1 MFGSASTFPVWE
13 RSHHARKVDAELNNS
28 CRIITGTLK
37 PTPVPALYRLSGIA
51 PPHIRRETT
60 SKVHKH
66 RQETDS
72 RHPLYNHTP
81 PRRRLKARKSFS
93 TVESIDPDHVPIYR
107 PFAWKE
113 WDNYQNEAV
122 QQPCEK
128 ISLGSNLTRNEW
140 VALNRGRTK
149 TGRTAESMQRWR
161 LQEDSGCPCGRSIQ
175 TMEHIL
181 RECELGPSCTDSDL
195 FACTPAAIEWIQ
207 YWRDK
212 I

>member
-1 MFGSASTFPVWE
+1 MHPLTSAE
-13 RSHHARKVDAELNNS
+13 RQHLKCINTDKKQTQDTPYT
-28 CRIITGTLK
+28 ITCHPEDGLK
-37 PTPVPALYRLSGIA
+37 P
-51 PPHIRRETT
+51 E
-60 SKVHKH
+60 
-66 RQETDS
+66 
-72 RHPLYNHTP
+72 
-81 PRRRLKARKSFS
+81 SFS

-107 PFAWKE
+107 LFAWKE

-128 ISLGSNLTRNEW
+128 ISIGSNLTRNEW

-149 TGRTAESMQRWR
+149 TGRTAESMQRGR
-161 LQEDSGCPCGRSIQ
+161 LQEESGCTCGHPIQ

-195 FACTPAAIEWIQ
+195 LACTPEVIEWIQ
-207 YWRDK
+207 YWRDT